1 MPKGKRT
8 NPPRARKRTPRPA
21 SEAPAAPNYTPWDS
35 PETLKAVG
43 KATEQAATDWHFI
56 AACTRDPIAHETA
69 RMKET
74 ILGAVVRGDA
84 ECLRDLAGR
93 ATRHLARQS
102 GTATVGFKG
111 VRALAFDQFHSL
123 VAGYLQP
130 LWAPP
135 EIARNAIPTEQ
146 IARHMVSIGRHL
158 PEIRQMLALHCPEL
172 FRLTEIPGPV
182 PETWISKI
190 VAAVNRKR
198 GMSDPLEAAE
208 EMIVQFLLTVGVPER
223 KARAAWD
230 YRKKRAKRGA
240 DTGEPSSD

>member
-1 MPKGKRT
+1 V
-8 NPPRARKRTPRPA
+8 
-21 SEAPAAPNYTPWDS
+21 EH
-35 PETLKAVG
+35 
-43 KATEQAATDWHFI
+43 ATQQAAINWHFI
-56 AACTRDPIAHETA
+56 AACTRDPLAHETA
-69 RMKET
+69 RMREA
-74 ILGAVVRGDA
+74 ILKAVVSGDA
-84 ECLRDLAGR
+84 DCLRDLAGR

-102 GTATVGFKG
+102 GTDTVGFKG

-135 EIARNAIPTEQ
+135 ESARNAIPTEQ
-146 IARHMVSIGRHL
+146 IARLMVSIGRHL

-172 FRLTEIPGPV
+172 FRLTESPGPV
-182 PETWISKI
+182 PDTWISKI

-198 GMSDPLEAAE
+198 EMNDPSEAAE

-240 DTGEPSSD
+240 DAGEPPSD